1 MNKQQIIEYI
11 DHPESLGERDFSD
24 LKTLSEDYPYS
35 GILQT
40 LYAKALHNCDS
51 IFFEEQL
58 KKTAIVNANRKKLY
72 QIIHQPKLQK
82 TIDKIEVEIQ
92 PETKGTQKTSL
103 KPLSDLD
110 KTPRKEK
117 EESERDFDEVEKNIL
132 IEAINSTMH
141 LDVPDT
147 MPPIDELIPPQR
159 QELNLDSTDSQE
171 KIKSEFTDWFSN
183 SNTSFK
189 KRKDIS
195 SLVEGFLEAEDSKS
209 NKKDFFSPTNLA
221 KISLVDNEEFVT
233 ETLAKVYAS
242 QGNFE
247 KAIRIY
253 ERLMLDN
260 PEKKT
265 FFASQ
270 IRSLKEKI
278 NNINMPTVITI
289 LIIAASVLLIL
300 VVLVQNSKGGG
311 LDSSFGSAN
320 QLGGAAQSTET
331 IEKATWT
338 LAGTVVVL
346 SLASAMMGTGA
357 STNSV
362 ETNIKAQEP
371 TPMNVNFTR
380 TIDSKASITILMQNI
395 LMSVCHFSLT
405 FFMQKTFY

>member
-11 DHPESLGERDFSD
+11 DHPEFLGESDFSD

-82 TIDKIEVEIQ
+82 TIDKIELDAQ
-92 PETKGTQKTSL
+92 SETKGIQKKPV

-110 KTPRKEK
+110 KTARKEQ
-117 EESERDFDEVEKNIL
+117 EDSEREFDEVEKNIL

-147 MPPIDELIPPQR
+147 IPPIEELTTPQSG
-159 QELNLDSTDSQE
+159 ELNMDSTDSEE

-183 SNTSFK
+183 GNNSFK
-189 KRKDIS
+189 ERKDIS
-195 SLVEGFLEAEDSKS
+195 NLVEGFLEAEDSKS

-270 IRSLKEKI
+270 IRSLKEK
-278 NNINMPTVITI
+278 
-289 LIIAASVLLIL
+289 
-300 VVLVQNSKGGG
+300 
-311 LDSSFGSAN
+311 
-320 QLGGAAQSTET
+320 
-331 IEKATWT
+331 
-338 LAGTVVVL
+338 
-346 SLASAMMGTGA
+346 
-357 STNSV
+357 
-362 ETNIKAQEP
+362 
-371 TPMNVNFTR
+371 
-380 TIDSKASITILMQNI
+380 
-395 LMSVCHFSLT
+395 
-405 FFMQKTFY
+405 

>member
-1 MNKQQIIEYI
+1 LNKQQIIEYI
-11 DHPESLGERDFSD
+11 DHPEFLGESDFSA

-82 TIDKIEVEIQ
+82 TIDKIEVDIQ
-92 PETKGTQKTSL
+92 TETKGIEKTSL
-103 KPLSDLD
+103 ELSSDLD
-110 KTPRKEK
+110 KTPIKTQVDSEK
-117 EESERDFDEVEKNIL
+117 DFDEVEKNIL

-141 LDVPDT
+141 LDVSDII
-147 MPPIDELIPPQR
+147 PPIEELT
-159 QELNLDSTDSQE
+159 STQSEEPSLESISPQE
-171 KIKSEFTDWFSN
+171 KIKSEFTDWFSTG
-183 SNTSFK
+183 NTSFK

-195 SLVEGFLEAEDSKS
+195 NLVEGFLEADDSKS

-253 ERLMLDN
+253 ERLMIDN

-270 IRSLKEKI
+270 IRSLKEK
-278 NNINMPTVITI
+278 
-289 LIIAASVLLIL
+289 
-300 VVLVQNSKGGG
+300 
-311 LDSSFGSAN
+311 
-320 QLGGAAQSTET
+320 
-331 IEKATWT
+331 
-338 LAGTVVVL
+338 
-346 SLASAMMGTGA
+346 
-357 STNSV
+357 
-362 ETNIKAQEP
+362 
-371 TPMNVNFTR
+371 
-380 TIDSKASITILMQNI
+380 
-395 LMSVCHFSLT
+395 
-405 FFMQKTFY
+405 

>member
-24 LKTLSEDYPYS
+24 LKTLSENYPYS

-103 KPLSDLD
+103 KLLSDLD
-110 KTPRKEK
+110 KTPRKK
-117 EESERDFDEVEKNIL
+117 QEESERDFDEVEKNIL

-141 LDVPDT
+141 QDVPDT
-147 MPPIDELIPPQR
+147 MPQINEFIPPQR

-171 KIKSEFTDWFSN
+171 KIKSEFTDWFSH

-209 NKKDFFSPTNLA
+209 NKRDFFSPTNLA

-270 IRSLKEKI
+270 IRSLKEK
-278 NNINMPTVITI
+278 
-289 LIIAASVLLIL
+289 
-300 VVLVQNSKGGG
+300 
-311 LDSSFGSAN
+311 
-320 QLGGAAQSTET
+320 
-331 IEKATWT
+331 
-338 LAGTVVVL
+338 
-346 SLASAMMGTGA
+346 
-357 STNSV
+357 
-362 ETNIKAQEP
+362 
-371 TPMNVNFTR
+371 
-380 TIDSKASITILMQNI
+380 
-395 LMSVCHFSLT
+395 
-405 FFMQKTFY
+405 

>member
-1 MNKQQIIEYI
+1 LNKQKIIEYI
-11 DHPESLGERDFSD
+11 DHPEFLGESDFSD

-72 QIIHQPKLQK
+72 QVIHQPKLQK
-82 TIDKIEVEIQ
+82 TIAKIEIDTQ

-103 KPLSDLD
+103 EPLSDLD

-147 MPPIDELIPPQR
+147 IPQINELIPPQR

-195 SLVEGFLEAEDSKS
+195 NLVEGFLEAEDSKS

-221 KISLVDNEEFVT
+221 KVSLVDNEEFVT

-270 IRSLKEKI
+270 IRTLKEK
-278 NNINMPTVITI
+278 
-289 LIIAASVLLIL
+289 
-300 VVLVQNSKGGG
+300 
-311 LDSSFGSAN
+311 
-320 QLGGAAQSTET
+320 
-331 IEKATWT
+331 
-338 LAGTVVVL
+338 
-346 SLASAMMGTGA
+346 
-357 STNSV
+357 
-362 ETNIKAQEP
+362 
-371 TPMNVNFTR
+371 
-380 TIDSKASITILMQNI
+380 
-395 LMSVCHFSLT
+395 
-405 FFMQKTFY
+405 

>member
-24 LKTLSEDYPYS
+24 LKTLSENYPYS

-82 TIDKIEVEIQ
+82 TIAKIEIDTQ

-103 KPLSDLD
+103 EPLSDLD

-141 LDVPDT
+141 QDVPDT
-147 MPPIDELIPPQR
+147 MPQINEFIPPQR

-171 KIKSEFTDWFSN
+171 KIKSEFTDWFSH

-209 NKKDFFSPTNLA
+209 NKRDFFSPTNLA

-270 IRSLKEKI
+270 IRSLKEK
-278 NNINMPTVITI
+278 
-289 LIIAASVLLIL
+289 
-300 VVLVQNSKGGG
+300 
-311 LDSSFGSAN
+311 
-320 QLGGAAQSTET
+320 
-331 IEKATWT
+331 
-338 LAGTVVVL
+338 
-346 SLASAMMGTGA
+346 
-357 STNSV
+357 
-362 ETNIKAQEP
+362 
-371 TPMNVNFTR
+371 
-380 TIDSKASITILMQNI
+380 
-395 LMSVCHFSLT
+395 
-405 FFMQKTFY
+405 

>member
-11 DHPESLGERDFSD
+11 DQPEFLGESDFSD

-82 TIDKIEVEIQ
+82 TIDKIELDAQ
-92 PETKGTQKTSL
+92 SETKGIQKKPV

-110 KTPRKEK
+110 KTARKEQ
-117 EESERDFDEVEKNIL
+117 EDSEREFDEVEKNIL

-147 MPPIDELIPPQR
+147 IPPIEELTTPQSG
-159 QELNLDSTDSQE
+159 ELNMDSTDSEE

-183 SNTSFK
+183 GNNSFK
-189 KRKDIS
+189 ERKDIS
-195 SLVEGFLEAEDSKS
+195 NLVEGFLEAEDSKS

-260 PEKKT
+260 PEKNT
-265 FFASQ
+265 FFASR
-270 IRSLKEKI
+270 IRFLEDK
-278 NNINMPTVITI
+278 
-289 LIIAASVLLIL
+289 L
-300 VVLVQNSKGGG
+300 
-311 LDSSFGSAN
+311 
-320 QLGGAAQSTET
+320 
-331 IEKATWT
+331 
-338 LAGTVVVL
+338 
-346 SLASAMMGTGA
+346 
-357 STNSV
+357 
-362 ETNIKAQEP
+362 
-371 TPMNVNFTR
+371 
-380 TIDSKASITILMQNI
+380 
-395 LMSVCHFSLT
+395 
-405 FFMQKTFY
+405 

>member
-11 DHPESLGERDFSD
+11 EHPEFLGESDFFD

-72 QIIHQPKLQK
+72 QVIHQPKLQK
-82 TIDKIEVEIQ
+82 TIDKIEVDIQ
-92 PETKGTQKTSL
+92 TETKGIEKTSL
-103 KPLSDLD
+103 ESSSDLD
-110 KTPRKEK
+110 KTPIKVQVDSEK
-117 EESERDFDEVEKNIL
+117 DFDEVEKNIL

-147 MPPIDELIPPQR
+147 IPPIEEFTTTRSEEQ
-159 QELNLDSTDSQE
+159 NLESTGSQE
-171 KIKSEFTDWFSN
+171 KIKSEFTDWFSTG
-183 SNTSFK
+183 NTSFK

-195 SLVEGFLEAEDSKS
+195 NLVEGFLEADDGKS

-253 ERLMLDN
+253 ERLMIDN
-260 PEKKT
+260 PEKNT
-265 FFASQ
+265 FFASR
-270 IRSLKEKI
+270 IRFLKEK
-278 NNINMPTVITI
+278 
-289 LIIAASVLLIL
+289 L
-300 VVLVQNSKGGG
+300 
-311 LDSSFGSAN
+311 
-320 QLGGAAQSTET
+320 
-331 IEKATWT
+331 
-338 LAGTVVVL
+338 
-346 SLASAMMGTGA
+346 
-357 STNSV
+357 
-362 ETNIKAQEP
+362 
-371 TPMNVNFTR
+371 
-380 TIDSKASITILMQNI
+380 
-395 LMSVCHFSLT
+395 
-405 FFMQKTFY
+405 

>member
-24 LKTLSEDYPYS
+24 LKTLSENYPYS

-110 KTPRKEK
+110 KTPRKK
-117 EESERDFDEVEKNIL
+117 QEESERDFDEVEKNIL

-141 LDVPDT
+141 QDVPDT
-147 MPPIDELIPPQR
+147 MPQINEFIPPQR

-171 KIKSEFTDWFSN
+171 KIKSEFTDWFSH

-209 NKKDFFSPTNLA
+209 NKRDFFSPTNLA

-233 ETLAKVYAS
+233 ETLAQVYAS

-270 IRSLKEKI
+270 IRSLKEK
-278 NNINMPTVITI
+278 
-289 LIIAASVLLIL
+289 
-300 VVLVQNSKGGG
+300 
-311 LDSSFGSAN
+311 
-320 QLGGAAQSTET
+320 
-331 IEKATWT
+331 
-338 LAGTVVVL
+338 
-346 SLASAMMGTGA
+346 
-357 STNSV
+357 
-362 ETNIKAQEP
+362 
-371 TPMNVNFTR
+371 
-380 TIDSKASITILMQNI
+380 
-395 LMSVCHFSLT
+395 
-405 FFMQKTFY
+405 

>member
-11 DHPESLGERDFSD
+11 DHPEFLGESDFSA

-82 TIDKIEVEIQ
+82 TIDKIEVDIQ
-92 PETKGTQKTSL
+92 TETKGIEKTSL
-103 KPLSDLD
+103 ELSSDLD
-110 KTPRKEK
+110 KTPIKTQVDSEK
-117 EESERDFDEVEKNIL
+117 DFDEVEKNIL

-141 LDVPDT
+141 LDVSDII
-147 MPPIDELIPPQR
+147 PPIEELT
-159 QELNLDSTDSQE
+159 STQSEEASLESTSPQE
-171 KIKSEFTDWFSN
+171 KIKSEFTDWFSTG
-183 SNTSFK
+183 NTSFK

-195 SLVEGFLEAEDSKS
+195 NLVEGFLEADDSKS

-253 ERLMLDN
+253 ERLMIDN

-270 IRSLKEKI
+270 IRSLKEK
-278 NNINMPTVITI
+278 
-289 LIIAASVLLIL
+289 
-300 VVLVQNSKGGG
+300 
-311 LDSSFGSAN
+311 
-320 QLGGAAQSTET
+320 
-331 IEKATWT
+331 
-338 LAGTVVVL
+338 
-346 SLASAMMGTGA
+346 
-357 STNSV
+357 
-362 ETNIKAQEP
+362 
-371 TPMNVNFTR
+371 
-380 TIDSKASITILMQNI
+380 
-395 LMSVCHFSLT
+395 
-405 FFMQKTFY
+405 

>member
-11 DHPESLGERDFSD
+11 DHPEFLGESDFSA

-82 TIDKIEVEIQ
+82 TIDKIEVDIQ
-92 PETKGTQKTSL
+92 TETKGIEKTSL
-103 KPLSDLD
+103 ELSSDLD
-110 KTPRKEK
+110 KTPIKTQVDSEK
-117 EESERDFDEVEKNIL
+117 DFDEVEKNIL

-141 LDVPDT
+141 LDVSDII
-147 MPPIDELIPPQR
+147 PPIEELT
-159 QELNLDSTDSQE
+159 STQSEEPSLESISPQE
-171 KIKSEFTDWFSN
+171 KIKSEFTDWFSTG
-183 SNTSFK
+183 NTSFK

-195 SLVEGFLEAEDSKS
+195 NLVEGFLEADDSKS

-253 ERLMLDN
+253 ERLMIDN

-270 IRSLKEKI
+270 IRSLKEK
-278 NNINMPTVITI
+278 
-289 LIIAASVLLIL
+289 
-300 VVLVQNSKGGG
+300 
-311 LDSSFGSAN
+311 
-320 QLGGAAQSTET
+320 
-331 IEKATWT
+331 
-338 LAGTVVVL
+338 
-346 SLASAMMGTGA
+346 
-357 STNSV
+357 
-362 ETNIKAQEP
+362 
-371 TPMNVNFTR
+371 
-380 TIDSKASITILMQNI
+380 
-395 LMSVCHFSLT
+395 
-405 FFMQKTFY
+405 

>member
-11 DHPESLGERDFSD
+11 DHPEFLGESDFSD

-110 KTPRKEK
+110 KTPRKK
-117 EESERDFDEVEKNIL
+117 QEESERDFDEVEKNIL

-141 LDVPDT
+141 QDVPDT
-147 MPPIDELIPPQR
+147 MPQINEFIPPQR

-171 KIKSEFTDWFSN
+171 KIKSEFTDWFSH

-209 NKKDFFSPTNLA
+209 NKRDFFSPTNLA

-270 IRSLKEKI
+270 IRSLKEK
-278 NNINMPTVITI
+278 
-289 LIIAASVLLIL
+289 
-300 VVLVQNSKGGG
+300 
-311 LDSSFGSAN
+311 
-320 QLGGAAQSTET
+320 
-331 IEKATWT
+331 
-338 LAGTVVVL
+338 
-346 SLASAMMGTGA
+346 
-357 STNSV
+357 
-362 ETNIKAQEP
+362 
-371 TPMNVNFTR
+371 
-380 TIDSKASITILMQNI
+380 
-395 LMSVCHFSLT
+395 
-405 FFMQKTFY
+405 

>member
-11 DHPESLGERDFSD
+11 NNPELLGESAFSD
-24 LKTLSEDYPYS
+24 LKTLCENYPYS

-82 TIDKIEVEIQ
+82 TIDKIEEGLLPTVE
-92 PETKGTQKTSL
+92 ETGTKQTSTEPN
-103 KPLSDLD
+103 KDIKIDSGKELD
-110 KTPRKEK
+110 EL
-117 EESERDFDEVEKNIL
+117 EKNIL
-132 IEAINSTMH
+132 TVAINSSMH
-141 LDVPDT
+141 LDVSDII
-147 MPPIDELIPPQR
+147 PPIEELT
-159 QELNLDSTDSQE
+159 STINKKATPE
-171 KIKSEFTDWFSN
+171 TLKTEEIEKSEFTDWFSTG
-183 SNTSFK
+183 NTSFK

-195 SLVEGFLEAEDSKS
+195 SLVEGFLEADDSKA

-265 FFASQ
+265 FFASR
-270 IRSLKEKI
+270 IRFLKEK
-278 NNINMPTVITI
+278 
-289 LIIAASVLLIL
+289 L
-300 VVLVQNSKGGG
+300 
-311 LDSSFGSAN
+311 
-320 QLGGAAQSTET
+320 
-331 IEKATWT
+331 
-338 LAGTVVVL
+338 
-346 SLASAMMGTGA
+346 
-357 STNSV
+357 
-362 ETNIKAQEP
+362 
-371 TPMNVNFTR
+371 
-380 TIDSKASITILMQNI
+380 
-395 LMSVCHFSLT
+395 
-405 FFMQKTFY
+405 

>member
-11 DHPESLGERDFSD
+11 DQPEFLGESDFSD

-82 TIDKIEVEIQ
+82 TIDKIELDAQ
-92 PETKGTQKTSL
+92 SETKGIQKKPV

-110 KTPRKEK
+110 KTARKEQ
-117 EESERDFDEVEKNIL
+117 EDPEREFDEVEKNIL

-147 MPPIDELIPPQR
+147 IPSIEELTTPQSG
-159 QELNLDSTDSQE
+159 ELNMDSTDSEE

-183 SNTSFK
+183 GNNSFK
-189 KRKDIS
+189 ERKDIS
-195 SLVEGFLEAEDSKS
+195 NLVEGFLEAEDSKS

-270 IRSLKEKI
+270 IRSLKEK
-278 NNINMPTVITI
+278 
-289 LIIAASVLLIL
+289 
-300 VVLVQNSKGGG
+300 
-311 LDSSFGSAN
+311 
-320 QLGGAAQSTET
+320 
-331 IEKATWT
+331 
-338 LAGTVVVL
+338 
-346 SLASAMMGTGA
+346 
-357 STNSV
+357 
-362 ETNIKAQEP
+362 
-371 TPMNVNFTR
+371 
-380 TIDSKASITILMQNI
+380 
-395 LMSVCHFSLT
+395 
-405 FFMQKTFY
+405 

>member
-11 DHPESLGERDFSD
+11 DHPEFLGESDFSD

-82 TIDKIEVEIQ
+82 TIDKIELDAQ
-92 PETKGTQKTSL
+92 SETKGIQKKPV

-110 KTPRKEK
+110 KTARKEQ
-117 EESERDFDEVEKNIL
+117 EDSEREFDEVEKNIL

-147 MPPIDELIPPQR
+147 IPPIEELTTPQSG
-159 QELNLDSTDSQE
+159 ELNMDSTDSQE
-171 KIKSEFTDWFSN
+171 KNKSEFTDWFSN
-183 SNTSFK
+183 SNTSFE

-195 SLVEGFLEAEDSKS
+195 NLVEGFLEAEDSKS

-270 IRSLKEKI
+270 IRSLKEK
-278 NNINMPTVITI
+278 
-289 LIIAASVLLIL
+289 
-300 VVLVQNSKGGG
+300 
-311 LDSSFGSAN
+311 
-320 QLGGAAQSTET
+320 
-331 IEKATWT
+331 
-338 LAGTVVVL
+338 
-346 SLASAMMGTGA
+346 
-357 STNSV
+357 
-362 ETNIKAQEP
+362 
-371 TPMNVNFTR
+371 
-380 TIDSKASITILMQNI
+380 
-395 LMSVCHFSLT
+395 
-405 FFMQKTFY
+405 

>member
-1 MNKQQIIEYI
+1 MNKQQIIKYI
-11 DHPESLGERDFSD
+11 DQPELLGESDFYA
-24 LKTLSEDYPYS
+24 LKTLSENYPYS

-110 KTPRKEK
+110 KTPRKK
-117 EESERDFDEVEKNIL
+117 QEESERDFDEVEKNIL

-141 LDVPDT
+141 QDVPDT
-147 MPPIDELIPPQR
+147 MPQINEFIPPQR

-171 KIKSEFTDWFSN
+171 KIKSEFTDWFSH

-209 NKKDFFSPTNLA
+209 NKRDFFSPTNLA

-270 IRSLKEKI
+270 IRSLKEK
-278 NNINMPTVITI
+278 
-289 LIIAASVLLIL
+289 
-300 VVLVQNSKGGG
+300 
-311 LDSSFGSAN
+311 
-320 QLGGAAQSTET
+320 
-331 IEKATWT
+331 
-338 LAGTVVVL
+338 
-346 SLASAMMGTGA
+346 
-357 STNSV
+357 
-362 ETNIKAQEP
+362 
-371 TPMNVNFTR
+371 
-380 TIDSKASITILMQNI
+380 
-395 LMSVCHFSLT
+395 
-405 FFMQKTFY
+405 

>member
-11 DHPESLGERDFSD
+11 DHPEFLGESDFSD

-72 QIIHQPKLQK
+72 QVIHQPKLQK
-82 TIDKIEVEIQ
+82 TIDKIEVDIQ
-92 PETKGTQKTSL
+92 TETKGIEKTSL
-103 KPLSDLD
+103 EPSSDLD
-110 KTPRKEK
+110 KTPIKAQVDSEK
-117 EESERDFDEVEKNIL
+117 DFDEVEKNIL

-141 LDVPDT
+141 LDVSDII
-147 MPPIDELIPPQR
+147 PPIEELTITQSEE
-159 QELNLDSTDSQE
+159 QNLDSTGSQE
-171 KIKSEFTDWFSN
+171 KIKSEFTDWFSTD
-183 SNTSFK
+183 NTSFK

-195 SLVEGFLEAEDSKS
+195 NLVEGFLEADDSKS

-260 PEKKT
+260 PEKNT
-265 FFASQ
+265 FFASR
-270 IRSLKEKI
+270 IRFLKDK
-278 NNINMPTVITI
+278 
-289 LIIAASVLLIL
+289 L
-300 VVLVQNSKGGG
+300 
-311 LDSSFGSAN
+311 
-320 QLGGAAQSTET
+320 
-331 IEKATWT
+331 
-338 LAGTVVVL
+338 
-346 SLASAMMGTGA
+346 
-357 STNSV
+357 
-362 ETNIKAQEP
+362 
-371 TPMNVNFTR
+371 
-380 TIDSKASITILMQNI
+380 
-395 LMSVCHFSLT
+395 
-405 FFMQKTFY
+405 

>member
-1 MNKQQIIEYI
+1 LNKQQIIEYI
-11 DHPESLGERDFSD
+11 DHPEFLGESDFSA

-92 PETKGTQKTSL
+92 TETKGIEKTSL
-103 KPLSDLD
+103 ELSSDLD
-110 KTPRKEK
+110 KTPIKTQVDSEK
-117 EESERDFDEVEKNIL
+117 DFDEVEKNIL

-141 LDVPDT
+141 LDVSDII
-147 MPPIDELIPPQR
+147 PPIEELT
-159 QELNLDSTDSQE
+159 STQSEEPSLESTSPQE
-171 KIKSEFTDWFSN
+171 KIKSEFTDWFSTG
-183 SNTSFK
+183 NTSFK

-195 SLVEGFLEAEDSKS
+195 NLVEGFLEADDSKS

-253 ERLMLDN
+253 ERLMIDN

-270 IRSLKEKI
+270 IRSLKEK
-278 NNINMPTVITI
+278 
-289 LIIAASVLLIL
+289 
-300 VVLVQNSKGGG
+300 
-311 LDSSFGSAN
+311 
-320 QLGGAAQSTET
+320 
-331 IEKATWT
+331 
-338 LAGTVVVL
+338 
-346 SLASAMMGTGA
+346 
-357 STNSV
+357 
-362 ETNIKAQEP
+362 
-371 TPMNVNFTR
+371 
-380 TIDSKASITILMQNI
+380 
-395 LMSVCHFSLT
+395 
-405 FFMQKTFY
+405 

>member
-11 DHPESLGERDFSD
+11 DHPEFLGESDFSA

-82 TIDKIEVEIQ
+82 TIDKIEVDIQ
-92 PETKGTQKTSL
+92 TETKGIEKTSL
-103 KPLSDLD
+103 ELSSDLD
-110 KTPRKEK
+110 KTPIKTQVDSEK
-117 EESERDFDEVEKNIL
+117 DFDEVEKNIL

-141 LDVPDT
+141 LDVSDII
-147 MPPIDELIPPQR
+147 PPIEELT
-159 QELNLDSTDSQE
+159 STQSEEPSLESTSPQE
-171 KIKSEFTDWFSN
+171 KIKSEFTDWFSTG
-183 SNTSFK
+183 NTSFK

-195 SLVEGFLEAEDSKS
+195 NLVEGFLEADDSKS

-253 ERLMLDN
+253 ERLMIDN

-270 IRSLKEKI
+270 IRSLKEK
-278 NNINMPTVITI
+278 
-289 LIIAASVLLIL
+289 
-300 VVLVQNSKGGG
+300 
-311 LDSSFGSAN
+311 
-320 QLGGAAQSTET
+320 
-331 IEKATWT
+331 
-338 LAGTVVVL
+338 
-346 SLASAMMGTGA
+346 
-357 STNSV
+357 
-362 ETNIKAQEP
+362 
-371 TPMNVNFTR
+371 
-380 TIDSKASITILMQNI
+380 
-395 LMSVCHFSLT
+395 
-405 FFMQKTFY
+405 

>member
-1 MNKQQIIEYI
+1 LNKQQIIEYI
-11 DHPESLGERDFSD
+11 DQPEFLGESDFSD

-82 TIDKIEVEIQ
+82 TIDKIELDAQ
-92 PETKGTQKTSL
+92 SETKGIQKKPV

-110 KTPRKEK
+110 KTARKEQ
-117 EESERDFDEVEKNIL
+117 EDSEREFDEVEKNIL

-147 MPPIDELIPPQR
+147 IPSIEELTTPQSG
-159 QELNLDSTDSQE
+159 ELNMDSTDSEE

-183 SNTSFK
+183 GNNSFK
-189 KRKDIS
+189 ERKDIS
-195 SLVEGFLEAEDSKS
+195 NLVEGFLEAEDSKS

-270 IRSLKEKI
+270 IRSLKEK
-278 NNINMPTVITI
+278 
-289 LIIAASVLLIL
+289 
-300 VVLVQNSKGGG
+300 
-311 LDSSFGSAN
+311 
-320 QLGGAAQSTET
+320 
-331 IEKATWT
+331 
-338 LAGTVVVL
+338 
-346 SLASAMMGTGA
+346 
-357 STNSV
+357 
-362 ETNIKAQEP
+362 
-371 TPMNVNFTR
+371 
-380 TIDSKASITILMQNI
+380 
-395 LMSVCHFSLT
+395 
-405 FFMQKTFY
+405 